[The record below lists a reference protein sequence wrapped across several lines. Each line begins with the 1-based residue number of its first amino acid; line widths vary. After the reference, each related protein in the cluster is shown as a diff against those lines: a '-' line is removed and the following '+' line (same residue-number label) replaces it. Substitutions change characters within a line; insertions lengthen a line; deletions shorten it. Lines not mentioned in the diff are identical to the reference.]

1 MSPKFLLHVLVM
13 LTMAGCSHM
22 PVTSMV
28 KLARVDFET
37 SDPAQLRA
45 AIKLPRTL
53 RPQPNG
59 VALRIAV
66 QVGRAPEEARDFMLR
81 ELSEPA
87 ELTREAGAGS
97 HIFAYRID
105 DSDLA
110 RLKAFRS
117 ELIDRKSS
125 RPEGLDLYL
134 GTAASMQGGRTGGR
148 SGLLHDLSANSGDE
162 RLRGARPRRRSALD
176 CPGPRHGR
184 RDPALRVLAELQPHP
199 VIGRD
204 YAGRQALAQHL
215 VVEIGMHVGDDGA
228 LRLEALDP

>member
-1 MSPKFLLHVLVM
+1 MNSRPLLHCLLLVWPVM
-13 LTMAGCSHM
+13 AMAGCSHM

-53 RPQPNG
+53 RAQPKG

-81 ELSEPA
+81 ELPEPA

-105 DSDLA
+105 DADLA
-110 RLKAFRS
+110 RLAAFRA
-117 ELIDRKSS
+117 ELIAKKSS
-125 RPEGLDLYL
+125 GQKGSISISVRPQACKVGELPDGPIYFSTYL
-134 GTAASMQGGRTGGR
+134 KTAETK
-148 SGLLHDLSANSGDE
+148 
-162 RLRGARPRRRSALD
+162 
-176 CPGPRHGR
+176 
-184 RDPALRVLAELQPHP
+184 
-199 VIGRD
+199 D
-204 YAGRQALAQHL
+204 YVALARDVDL
-215 VVEIGMHVGDDGA
+215 RSIVPNAAVVAEIPRCG
-228 LRLEALDP
+228 P

>member
-1 MSPKFLLHVLVM
+1 MSFRFLMHCLLRVLLM
-13 LTMAGCSHM
+13 SAMAGCSHM

-81 ELSEPA
+81 ELPEPA
-87 ELTREAGAGS
+87 ELTREAGADS

-110 RLKAFRS
+110 RLAAFRA
-117 ELIDRKSS
+117 ELVAKKSS
-125 RPEGLDLYL
+125 GQKGSISISVRPQACKAGELPDGPHCFTTYL
-134 GTAASMQGGRTGGR
+134 RT
-148 SGLLHDLSANSGDE
+148 SE
-162 RLRGARPRRRSALD
+162 TK
-176 CPGPRHGR
+176 
-184 RDPALRVLAELQPHP
+184 
-199 VIGRD
+199 D
-204 YAGRQALAQHL
+204 YVALARDVDL
-215 VVEIGMHVGDDGA
+215 RSIVPNAAVVAEVPRCGS
-228 LRLEALDP
+228 

>member
-1 MSPKFLLHVLVM
+1 MNPRVLLPCLLRTLLM
-13 LTMAGCSHM
+13 LAMAGCSHM

-66 QVGRAPEEARDFMLR
+66 QVGRAPAEARDFMLR
-81 ELSEPA
+81 ELPEPA
-87 ELTREAGAGS
+87 ELTREAGTDS

-110 RLKAFRS
+110 RFKAFRS
-117 ELIDRKSS
+117 ELIARKSAAQS
-125 RPEGLDLYL
+125 SGQKGSISISVLPQACKAGELADGPVYFTTYLRTAETKDYVPLARDVDLRSIVPN
-134 GTAASMQGGRTGGR
+134 AAIV
-148 SGLLHDLSANSGDE
+148 AE
-162 RLRGARPRRRSALD
+162 IPR
-176 CPGPRHGR
+176 CGF
-184 RDPALRVLAELQPHP
+184 
-199 VIGRD
+199 
-204 YAGRQALAQHL
+204 
-215 VVEIGMHVGDDGA
+215 
-228 LRLEALDP
+228 

>member
-1 MSPKFLLHVLVM
+1 MSSRLLLHYLLRIL
-13 LTMAGCSHM
+13 LTVAMAGCSHM

-53 RPQPNG
+53 RPQPKG

-81 ELSEPA
+81 ELPEPA

-105 DSDLA
+105 DADLA
-110 RLKAFRS
+110 RLSTFRG
-117 ELIDRKSS
+117 ELIAKKSS
-125 RPEGLDLYL
+125 GQKGSISISVRPQACKAGELPDGPITFTTYLRTAETKDYVALTRDVDLRSIVPN
-134 GTAASMQGGRTGGR
+134 AAVV
-148 SGLLHDLSANSGDE
+148 AE
-162 RLRGARPRRRSALD
+162 IPRCGS
-176 CPGPRHGR
+176 
-184 RDPALRVLAELQPHP
+184 
-199 VIGRD
+199 
-204 YAGRQALAQHL
+204 
-215 VVEIGMHVGDDGA
+215 
-228 LRLEALDP
+228 

>member
-1 MSPKFLLHVLVM
+1 MSSKLPLHCLLLILSM
-13 LTMAGCSHM
+13 LALAGCSHM

-66 QVGRAPEEARDFMLR
+66 RVGRAPEEARDFMLR
-81 ELSEPA
+81 ELPEPA

-110 RLKAFRS
+110 RLAAFRTELIAKKSSGQKGSISILVRPQACKAS
-117 ELIDRKSS
+117 ELPDG
-125 RPEGLDLYL
+125 PLYFTTYL
-134 GTAASMQGGRTGGR
+134 RTAETK
-148 SGLLHDLSANSGDE
+148 
-162 RLRGARPRRRSALD
+162 
-176 CPGPRHGR
+176 
-184 RDPALRVLAELQPHP
+184 
-199 VIGRD
+199 D
-204 YAGRQALAQHL
+204 YVALARDVDL
-215 VVEIGMHVGDDGA
+215 RSIVPNATVVAEIPRCGS
-228 LRLEALDP
+228 

>member
-1 MSPKFLLHVLVM
+1 MSSRFRLRPLLPVLVM
-13 LTMAGCSHM
+13 LAMAGCSHM

-59 VALRIAV
+59 VTLRLAV

-81 ELSEPA
+81 ELPEPA

-105 DSDLA
+105 DADLA
-110 RLKAFRS
+110 RLAAFRA
-117 ELIDRKSS
+117 ELMAKKSS
-125 RPEGLDLYL
+125 GQRGSISISVRPQACKAGELPDGPIYFSTYL
-134 GTAASMQGGRTGGR
+134 RTAETKDYVALTRDVNLR
-148 SGLLHDLSANSGDE
+148 SIVPNAAVVAE
-162 RLRGARPRRRSALD
+162 IPRCGS
-176 CPGPRHGR
+176 
-184 RDPALRVLAELQPHP
+184 
-199 VIGRD
+199 
-204 YAGRQALAQHL
+204 
-215 VVEIGMHVGDDGA
+215 
-228 LRLEALDP
+228 